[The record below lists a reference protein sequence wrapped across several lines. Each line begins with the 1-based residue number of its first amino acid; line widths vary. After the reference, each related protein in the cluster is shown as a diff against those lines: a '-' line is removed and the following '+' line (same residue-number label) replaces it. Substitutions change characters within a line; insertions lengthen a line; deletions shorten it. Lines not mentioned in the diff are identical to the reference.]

1 MGTSNTSWSFRGG
14 YRDHPHAYGD
24 KSGYAAIKNLILGS
38 SPRVWG
44 QDFPLGRGE
53 KPLRI
58 IPTRMGTRKVKTKGD
73 IKFEDHPHAYGD
85 KPKRETQICT
95 PSGSSPR
102 VWGQGSFYSCRYSV
116 RGIIPT
122 RMGTSQEQSCHCT
135 IKQDH
140 PHAYGDKFLWREHRQ
155 SRVGSSP
162 RVWGQEVAD
171 KVSVKSARIIPTRM
185 GTSS

>member
-1 MGTSNTSWSFRGG
+1 MGTRLSPRSRGKTTK
-14 YRDHPHAYGD
+14 DHPHAYGD
-24 KSGYAAIKNLILGS
+24 KKPPRNNHFIVKGS

-44 QDFPLGRGE
+44 QGLRCISDTLCR
-53 KPLRI
+53 RI

-140 PHAYGDKFLWREHRQ
+140 PHAYGDKYAHFFR
-155 SRVGSSP
+155 
-162 RVWGQEVAD
+162 
-171 KVSVKSARIIPTRM
+171 
-185 GTSS
+185 

>member
-1 MGTSNTSWSFRGG
+1 MGTRLSPRSRGKTTK
-14 YRDHPHAYGD
+14 DHPHAYGD
-24 KSGYAAIKNLILGS
+24 KKPPRNNHFIVKGS

-44 QDFPLGRGE
+44 QGLRCISDTLCR
-53 KPLRI
+53 RI

-140 PHAYGDKFLWREHRQ
+140 PHAYGDKFLLPYLENKGL
-155 SRVGSSP
+155 GSSP
-162 RVWGQEVAD
+162 RVWGQESA
-171 KVSVKSARIIPTRM
+171 KSKWF
-185 GTSS
+185 